1 MIKNWIIKNKILKI
15 LKKDA
20 SKQFNSLEISDKI
33 YHSLFGQIVYYK
45 WSDIYNAL
53 NDLIN
58 ENKIIKNNDE
68 YGIAKYSISRRY
80 DDDRFLYKG

>member
-15 LKKDA
+15 LKKDPN
-20 SKQFNSLEISDKI
+20 KQLNPLEISDKI
-33 YHSLFGQIVYYK
+33 YHSWFREIIYYK

-53 NDLIN
+53 NVLIN
-58 ENKIIKNNDE
+58 ENKIIKNTDE
-68 YGIAKYSISRRY
+68 YGIAIYSISRRY